1 MLLIEIWNSH
11 VNSELNNA
19 FLFVC
24 ESLWESV
31 PFDGCSGCQWKSL
44 YWWQDFDWEKKWK
57 LGQPKKVALPISRS
71 KLDLEAH
78 EIPSI
83 KRWDSWKDQQNKISK
98 SRSGCIVYHC
108 RGPGQEMLGNKV
120 SMITVGAIV
129 AEESHQGT
137 WFDSNAPNEA
147 EKLGG
152 SSLNIKDTVNL
163 KSEMEDSKNLG
174 LSRLQMIA
182 MWLLMHQK
190 GWLKRKPWLQWCSK
204 WRQTLKLC
212 NRKTSSWHMHTG

>member
-1 MLLIEIWNSH
+1 MWITLVVCYFWWMLWL
-11 VNSELNNA
+11 
-19 FLFVC
+19 
-24 ESLWESV
+24 
-31 PFDGCSGCQWKSL
+31 SL

-57 LGQPKKVALPISRS
+57 LGQPKEVALPISRS
-71 KLDLEAH
+71 KLDLEAQ

-98 SRSGCIVYHC
+98 TRSGCNVYHC
-108 RGPGQEMLGNKV
+108 RGTGQEMLGNKV
-120 SMITVGAIV
+120 SMITVRAIV

-137 WFDSNAPNEA
+137 WFDPNAPNEA
-147 EKLGG
+147 EKLSG

-182 MWLLMHQK
+182 MWCWCTRK
-190 GWLKRKPWLQWCSK
+190 DGWRESHGYNDAANEDKLSSSATEKPQVDTCTQGNPWSPSRGGLI
-204 WRQTLKLC
+204 
-212 NRKTSSWHMHTG
+212 